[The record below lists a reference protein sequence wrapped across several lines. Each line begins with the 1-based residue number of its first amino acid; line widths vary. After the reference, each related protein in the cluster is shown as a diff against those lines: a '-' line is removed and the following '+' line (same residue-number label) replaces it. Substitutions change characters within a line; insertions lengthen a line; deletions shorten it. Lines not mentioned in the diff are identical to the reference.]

1 MHVDEIPHAVFVRN
15 GTKVVQYFMSENVP
29 LSLAKH
35 REHILPIS
43 CLLLLKISLAEK
55 RDKIVLEEREKFQT
69 ESVFAFFFLILAVN
83 EMAREVIL

>member
-15 GTKVVQYFMSENVP
+15 GTKVVQYFMSENIP

-43 CLLLLKISLAEK
+43 CLLLLKISLAEAEK

-69 ESVFAFFFLILAVN
+69 ESVFAFFFFFNLSS
-83 EMAREVIL
+83 